1 MVLQLTDITIKCEEK
16 YCMNIMKPGNEL
28 FKRHKCNEENRKK
41 TMKKY
46 IKNKKQ
52 KTKWS
57 E

>member
-46 IKNKKQ
+46 IKKNKQ